1 MKEIIITTKRPNGQD
16 RKEIVSVTKSQFELY
31 EALVSG
37 KLSIPAMTDV
47 VEIYQHNKDNE

>member
-16 RKEIVSVTKSQFELY
+16 CKEVVSVTKSQFELY

-47 VEIYQHNKDNE
+47 VEIYQHNKDNG